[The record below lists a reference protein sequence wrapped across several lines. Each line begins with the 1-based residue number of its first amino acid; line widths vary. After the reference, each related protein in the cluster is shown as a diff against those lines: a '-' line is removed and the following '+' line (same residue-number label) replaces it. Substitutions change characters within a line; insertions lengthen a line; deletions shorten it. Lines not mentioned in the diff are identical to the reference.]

1 MNTQTKA
8 QQLKEIEFQT
18 QMLNNLKRWIR
29 KLVILSSIGV
39 AFAYWE
45 LGIQSGMPYTVF
57 GVIGVVVSVVCVI
70 L

>member
-39 AFAYWE
+39 ALAYWE

>member
-39 AFAYWE
+39 ALAYWE
-45 LGIQSGMPYTVF
+45 LGIQSGMPYTVV
-57 GVIGVVVSVVCVI
+57 GVIGGVVSGVGVN

>member
-39 AFAYWE
+39 ALAYWE

-70 L
+70 M

>member
-39 AFAYWE
+39 AIAYWE